1 MNKKR
6 IVLVLLAAGAV
17 LSASGGIAAR
27 AQDVPAQPE
36 TVDAIL
42 GSWVLEVDA
51 EGEFYD
57 LTLVLSLK
65 EGRLA
70 GELSEANGWFSN
82 VPLAEPAWDGKIL
95 KFTVV
100 TPTPPDGADRTWSA
114 EMKKSEDRWAGW
126 IALPELGMSV
136 PVTGARR

>member
-1 MNKKR
+1 VNKKR
-6 IVLVLLAAGAV
+6 IILVLMAAGIV
-17 LSASGGIAAR
+17 FSAPGGIAAR
-27 AQDVPAQPE
+27 AQDVPAGSE
-36 TVDAIL
+36 TVEAIL
-42 GSWVLEVDA
+42 GSWALEVDA